1 MIERTATLAAL
12 TATALIASLSAN
24 AALTAAL
31 VRERTNPPPVTYAL
45 VSETADGNVYVHD
58 TGMTLDDCRAR
69 PDVGDPVQWCE
80 VEVPRGLLIGFD
92 CVGATGPLYART
104 ESDFPTCGYIGR
116 GN

>member
-1 MIERTATLAAL
+1 MLERTVYTLAAVAAISM
-12 TATALIASLSAN
+12 TAN
-24 AALTAAL
+24 VGLTAAL
-31 VRERTNPPPVTYAL
+31 VAERTPPVTYSL
-45 VSETADGNVYVHD
+45 VSETDDGNSYVHD